1 MMRRHILF
9 LLALSL
15 LAFAGCESK
24 NQQPAARQEEPY
36 TPRHT
41 TLDAMDAAPAT
52 DAAAPS
58 ERLPVEMTVDTQPP
72 EPSGNESDEL
82 LVPAGAQVYT
92 VQKGDTLY
100 KVARRF
106 YNDQSRWR
114 EIWEANKTRLPDPD
128 KLPIGIKLIIP

>member
-1 MMRRHILF
+1 
-9 LLALSL
+9 
-15 LAFAGCESK
+15 
-24 NQQPAARQEEPY
+24 
-36 TPRHT
+36 
-41 TLDAMDAAPAT
+41 
-52 DAAAPS
+52 
-58 ERLPVEMTVDTQPP
+58 
-72 EPSGNESDEL
+72 
-82 LVPAGAQVYT
+82 